1 MSLKDKFK
9 DLKTKIGDKLK
20 KKGDKSDKKQSAKS
34 GSTDSELSAEQ
45 VVKKEIFPSGKSKT
59 KSPAELNSHLRS
71 GSQTKCKSCACEGKC
86 TDAAKKPASKRTR
99 PTNPE
104 YEMIDADHNSCD
116 TSKS

>member
-1 MSLKDKFK
+1 MGLKDKFK
-9 DLKTKIGDKLK
+9 NLKTKLGGKLK
-20 KKGDKSDKKQSAKS
+20 KKDGKPTAKS
-34 GSTDSELSAEQ
+34 GATDSELSAEQ
-45 VVKKEIFPSGKSKT
+45 VIKKEVFPSGKSKA

-71 GSQTKCKSCACEGKC
+71 GSQTKCKNCASSGKC

-104 YEMIDADHNSCD
+104 YEMIDPDNGSID